1 MLISSGENFG
11 SFQHFYRMSFCS
23 EISFQPIVDTAG
35 YRILAHHCDVGMVD
49 VAIRAAA
56 ALSTDGLYFIRTCSE
71 NPRCHAIREATRVSG
86 LPPANIVFEIPIS
99 VVVREPNHWASV
111 CEEYRQ
117 SGFGIA
123 LAGAGSIPRTLRII
137 RDLRPD
143 YIKLDKSLIR
153 HVERL
158 SCAMTVRGL
167 AELAEEWGGRVIAD
181 GVERLLVVED
191 LWLLDVYLMQGTLL
205 GRAATQLVRADSA
218 DLVNLAHALSVGS
231 SEPVRTMGA
240 GGSYF

>member
-1 MLISSGENFG
+1 M
-11 SFQHFYRMSFCS
+11 
-23 EISFQPIVDTAG
+23 FQPIVDTAG

-56 ALSTDGLYFIRTCSE
+56 ALSTDGLYLIRTCSE
-71 NPRCHAIREATRVSG
+71 NPRCHAIREATRLSG

-111 CEEYRQ
+111 CDEYRQ

-143 YIKLDKSLIR
+143 YIKLDRMVIR
-153 HVERL
+153 HIERL

-167 AELAEEWGGRVIAD
+167 ADLAEEWGGRVIAD
-181 GVERLLVVED
+181 GVERLLVVEN
-191 LWLLDVYLMQGTLL
+191 LWLLDVYLMQGALL
-205 GRAATQLVRADSA
+205 GKGSPQLARNDSA
-218 DLVNLAHALSVGS
+218 DLVSLAQALSVGNS
-231 SEPVRTMGA
+231 REEPVHALGA
-240 GGSYF
+240 SGSHF